1 MKSIRYDQDADGVV
15 TLTFDEPNSPVN
27 VMSAAWQAS
36 FNEAVDRLDAGK
48 DSIRGV
54 ILASAKT
61 TFFAGADLKAVM
73 ALEEADAAQA
83 FREIEAVKARFRKLD
98 RLGKP
103 VVAALNG
110 TALGGGFEIALAAH
124 HRIAVDDPG
133 IQLGFPEVTLGLLP
147 GAGGVTKMVRLLGL
161 EAAFPYLV
169 EGKLFGV
176 REAAKLGLVHELV
189 LTPEG
194 LRARARE
201 WIAANPSP
209 VQPWDDP
216 KHRIPGGTPSTPR
229 IAQMLA
235 VAPAAL
241 VEKTRHNYPAPEAIM
256 ACMAEGAAVDYDTA
270 MRIESRHLA
279 RLMVGQ
285 NARNMIK
292 AFFFDM
298 NAVKSGASRPKGPAK
313 WRATRVGILGAG
325 MMGSGIA
332 WANATRRVPCVLKDI
347 DLARAQKGRD
357 YTARL
362 LAKRVQ
368 QGRMTESEAEATLAL
383 VTPAAANADLAGCD
397 LVIEAVFENR
407 ELKAQVTREVEP
419 LLAPDGIF
427 ASNTSTL
434 PITSLA
440 RASARPERF
449 VGLHFFSPV
458 DKMRLVE
465 IIRGRETSDETLA
478 RAYDYVLQ
486 IGKLPIVV
494 NDSRGF
500 FTSRVFGTFVME
512 GVAMLE
518 EGIPAAAVENAGR
531 QAGMPV
537 GPLAVV
543 DETSLSLAVHVR
555 EEMRKD
561 LEAEGKPY
569 VVQPGEALVLRMVKE
584 FGRPGRAGGGGF
596 YDYPQGAP
604 KSLWPG
610 LKQFEKPDVAWD
622 VQELKDRLLY
632 RQAIETARCLQEGV
646 LASVHDANIGSIFG
660 IGFPAWTGGALQF
673 INSEGPAKFVARAD
687 ALAAKHGPRFAV
699 PEIVRAKAAA
709 GELFT

>member
-1 MKSIRYDQDADGVV
+1 MTSVRYDKDSDGIV

-36 FNEAVDRLDAGK
+36 FNEAVDRVDAEK

-54 ILASAKT
+54 ILASAKS
-61 TFFAGADLKAVM
+61 TFFAGADLKAVV
-73 ALEEADAAQA
+73 ALKQSDAPQA
-83 FREIEAVKARFRKLD
+83 FHEIEAIKARFRKLD
-98 RLGKP
+98 KLGKP
-103 VVAALNG
+103 VVAAVNG
-110 TALGGGFEIALAAH
+110 TALGGGFEIVLAAH
-124 HRIAVDDPG
+124 HRIAIDDPKT
-133 IQLGFPEVTLGLLP
+133 QLGFPEVTLGLLP

-161 EAAFPYLV
+161 ETAFPYLI

-176 REAAKLGLVHELV
+176 RDGAKLSLIHELV
-189 LTPEG
+189 STPEG
-194 LRARARE
+194 LLARARE

-209 VQPWDDP
+209 IQPWDDP
-216 KHRIPGGTPSTPR
+216 KHRIPGGTPSTPK

-235 VAPAAL
+235 VAPAVL
-241 VEKTRHNYPAPEAIM
+241 VEKTRHNYPAPEAII

-279 RLMVGQ
+279 ALMVGQ
-285 NARNMIK
+285 NAKNMIK

-313 WRATRVGILGAG
+313 WKATKVGILGAG
-325 MMGSGIA
+325 MMGAGIA
-332 WANATRRVPCVLKDI
+332 WANATRRTPCVLKDT
-347 DLARAQKGRD
+347 DLARAEKGRS
-357 YTARL
+357 YTAGL
-362 LAKRVQ
+362 LAKRVK
-368 QGRMTESEAEATLAL
+368 QGRTTEVEAEATLAL
-383 VTPAAANADLAGCD
+383 ITPTASNDALKGCD

-407 ELKAQVTREVEP
+407 ELKAQVTRETEP
-419 LLAPDGIF
+419 LLAPNGLF

-434 PITSLA
+434 PITGLA
-440 RASARPERF
+440 KASAHPDRF

-458 DKMRLVE
+458 DKMQLVE
-465 IIRGRETSDETLA
+465 IIRGKETSDETLA

-512 GVAMLE
+512 GVAMLA
-518 EGIPAAAVENAGR
+518 EGIPAAVIENAGK

-555 EEMRKD
+555 EQTRKD
-561 LEAEGKPY
+561 LEAEGKQY
-569 VVQPGEALVLRMVKE
+569 VSQPGEELVFRMVKE
-584 FGRPGRAGGGGF
+584 LNRPGRAGGGGF

-604 KSLWPG
+604 KVLWPG
-610 LKQFEKPDVAWD
+610 LKQFEKPGVGWD
-622 VQELKDRLLY
+622 MQELKDRLLY
-632 RQAIETARCLQEGV
+632 RQAVETARCLEENV
-646 LASVHDANIGSIFG
+646 LINVHDANIGSIFG

-673 INSEGPAKFVARAD
+673 INSEGLAKFVKRAD
-687 ALAAKHGPRFAV
+687 ELAAKHGPRFAV
-699 PEIVRAKAAA
+699 PKIVRDKAAK
-709 GELFT
+709 GELFA

>member
-1 MKSIRYDQDADGVV
+1 MKTIRYDKDSDGIV

-36 FNEAVDRLDAGK
+36 FNEAVDRVDAEK
-48 DSIRGV
+48 DAIRGV
-54 ILASAKT
+54 ILASAKS
-61 TFFAGADLKAVM
+61 TFFAGADLKGVVS
-73 ALEEADAAQA
+73 LKPSDAPQA
-83 FREIEAVKARFRKLD
+83 FHEIEQIKARFRKLD
-98 RLGKP
+98 KLGKP
-103 VVAALNG
+103 VVAAVNG
-110 TALGGGFEIALAAH
+110 AALGGGFEIVLAAH
-124 HRIAVDDPG
+124 HRIAIDDPKT
-133 IQLGFPEVTLGLLP
+133 QLGFPEVTLGLLP

-161 EAAFPYLV
+161 ETAFPYLI

-176 REAAKLGLVHELV
+176 RDGAKLGLIHELV
-189 LTPEG
+189 STPEG
-194 LRARARE
+194 LLARARE

-216 KHRIPGGTPSTPR
+216 KHRIPGGTPSTPK

-235 VAPAAL
+235 VAPAVL
-241 VEKTRHNYPAPEAIM
+241 VEKTRHNYPAPEAII

-279 RLMVGQ
+279 ALMVGQ
-285 NARNMIK
+285 NAKNMIK

-313 WRATRVGILGAG
+313 WKATKVGILGAG
-325 MMGSGIA
+325 MMGAGIA
-332 WANATRRVPCVLKDI
+332 WANATRRTPCVLKDT
-347 DLARAQKGRD
+347 DLARAEKGRS
-357 YTARL
+357 YTAGL
-362 LAKRVQ
+362 LAKRVK
-368 QGRMTESEAEATLAL
+368 QGRTTEVEAEATLAL
-383 VTPAAANADLAGCD
+383 ITPTASNDALKGCD

-407 ELKAQVTREVEP
+407 ELKAQVTRETEP
-419 LLAPDGIF
+419 LLAPNGIF

-434 PITSLA
+434 PITGLA
-440 RASARPERF
+440 KASAHPDRF

-458 DKMRLVE
+458 DKMQLVE
-465 IIRGRETSDETLA
+465 IIRGKETSDETLA

-512 GVAMLE
+512 GVAMLA
-518 EGIPAAAVENAGR
+518 EGIPAAVIENAGK

-555 EEMRKD
+555 EQSRKD

-569 VVQPGEALVLRMVKE
+569 VSQPGEDLVFRMVKE
-584 FGRPGRAGGGGF
+584 FNRPGRAGGGGF

-604 KSLWPG
+604 KMLWPG
-610 LKQFEKPDVAWD
+610 LKAFEKPGAGWD
-622 VQELKDRLLY
+622 MQELKDRLLY
-632 RQAIETARCLQEGV
+632 RQAVETARCLEENV
-646 LASVHDANIGSIFG
+646 LINVHDANIGSIFG

-673 INSEGPAKFVARAD
+673 INSEGLAKFVKRAD
-687 ALAAKHGPRFAV
+687 ELAAKHGPRFAV
-699 PEIVRAKAAA
+699 PKIVRDKAAK
-709 GELFT
+709 GELFA

>member
-1 MKSIRYDQDADGVV
+1 MTSVRYDKDADGVV

-36 FNEAVDRLDAGK
+36 FNEAVDRVDAEK

-61 TFFAGADLKAVM
+61 TFFAGADLKSVM
-73 ALEEADAAQA
+73 ALREADAAQA

-103 VVAALNG
+103 VVAAVNG

-124 HRIAVDDPG
+124 HRIAVDDPK

-194 LRARARE
+194 LLARARE

-216 KHRIPGGTPSTPR
+216 KHRIPGGTPSTPK

-235 VAPAAL
+235 VAPAVL

-285 NARNMIK
+285 NARNMIQ

-298 NAVKSGASRPKGPAK
+298 NAVKSGASRPRGPAK

-332 WANATRRVPCVLKDI
+332 WANATRRVPCVLKDT
-347 DLARAQKGRD
+347 DLARAEKGRD
-357 YTARL
+357 YTAKL
-362 LAKRVQ
+362 LARRVA

-383 VTPAAANADLAGCD
+383 ITPTAASADLAGCD

-419 LLAPDGIF
+419 LLAPGGIF

-434 PITSLA
+434 PITRLA
-440 RASARPERF
+440 QASAHPDRF
-449 VGLHFFSPV
+449 IGLHFFSPV
-458 DKMRLVE
+458 DKMQLVE

-518 EGIPAAAVENAGR
+518 EGIPAAVVENAGK

-543 DETSLSLAVHVR
+543 DETSLALAVHVR

-569 VVQPGEALVLRMVKE
+569 VAQPGEALVLRMVRE
-584 FGRPGRAGGGGF
+584 LGRPGRAGGGGF
-596 YDYPQGAP
+596 YDYPEGAP
-604 KSLWPG
+604 KRLWPG
-610 LKQFEKPDVAWD
+610 LKQFEKKGVAWD

-632 RQAIETARCLQEGV
+632 RQAIETARCLEEGV
-646 LASVHDANIGSIFG
+646 LANVHDANIGSIFG

-699 PEIVRAKAAA
+699 PAIVRAKAAS